1 MCLGKDMFFSV
12 LWQMPAFLSV
22 LELILPSVF
31 HRAAREAGDDASVS
45 FIDLH
50 D

>member
-1 MCLGKDMFFSV
+1 VFGQRHVILVFVANATFF
-12 LWQMPAFLSV
+12 SV